1 MNLNPAGLQ
10 GEELG
15 AHRRHKLKEFYMKE
29 LFLTKCIIDFKIH
42 YHLNVSPTTIN
53 TSAGELMTEL
63 LPFAIELHSALTP
76 SVYKVFTSWA
86 RDMMP
91 SAFFSFGFELTP
103 LAQRK

>member
-1 MNLNPAGLQ
+1 
-10 GEELG
+10 
-15 AHRRHKLKEFYMKE
+15 MKE

-63 LPFAIELHSALTP
+63 LPFAIEFHNAMPT
-76 SVYKVFTSWA
+76 SVYKIFSKWA

-91 SAFFSFGFELTP
+91 NALTYGFELTP
-103 LAQRK
+103 LEQRKQDFQMWLDKLNLSIGMSKK

>member
-1 MNLNPAGLQ
+1 M
-10 GEELG
+10 G
-15 AHRRHKLKEFYMKE
+15 AQRRQKLKEFYMKE

-53 TSAGELMTEL
+53 TSANELMNEL

-76 SVYKVFTSWA
+76 SVYKIFTNWA
-86 RDMMP
+86 RDMIP

-103 LAQRK
+103 LAQRKQDFQ